1 MKPFTTLEAIAA
13 PWLRANVN
21 TDMIIRGGRSGTV
34 PREELGRYLLEAV
47 RLREDG
53 SEDPSFILNLPVFR
67 EAQILIGG
75 DNFGCGSSRESAVW
89 AVAGAGIR
97 CIIAPSF
104 GGIFHGNCFQN
115 GVLAVQLPA
124 DTVTRLGE
132 AILADPSQ
140 ARLHVDLRE
149 QRITTARGEVIA
161 FDYDPYRKQALLA
174 GLDDIEMTLRDAAK
188 IDAFEEA
195 DRQRRPWIYDT
206 RRVG

>member
-1 MKPFTTLEAIAA
+1 MCSSDL
-13 PWLRANVN
+13 
-21 TDMIIRGGRSGTV
+21 
-34 PREELGRYLLEAV
+34 
-47 RLREDG
+47 
-53 SEDPSFILNLPVFR
+53 
-67 EAQILIGG
+67 

>member
-1 MKPFTTLEAIAA
+1 MKPFTTLEAVAA

-53 SEDPSFILNLPVFR
+53 SEDPSFILNRPAFR

-149 QRITTARGEVIA
+149 QRITTAGGEVIA

-195 DRQRRPWIYDT
+195 DRERRPWIYDT